1 MDTSE
6 LGSPEPFA
14 LSSKRLGALPI
25 VNHFLDRMGLPALLE
40 RYVPSDDPRLLLAP
54 ATAVRVVVAN
64 LLLGRS
70 PLYALGE
77 WALPF
82 DPALLDMSTEDVAA
96 LNDDRAGRA
105 LERLFDTDRTSLL
118 TELMLAVISE
128 FTVDTSSCTTTPPR
142 SASTASTRTLT
153 ELRGVGRTRQSSP
166 GVTARTTDRT

>member
-6 LGSPEPFA
+6 LSSPEPFA

-40 RYVPSDDPRLLLAP
+40 RYLPSDDPRLLLPP
-54 ATAVRVVVAN
+54 ASAVRLVVAN

-82 DPALLDMSTEDVAA
+82 DPALLAMSTEDVAA
-96 LNDDRAGRA
+96 LTTIGLGGRWNG
-105 LERLFDTDRTSLL
+105 
-118 TELMLAVISE
+118 
-128 FTVDTSSCTTTPPR
+128 SSTPTGP
-142 SASTASTRTLT
+142 AC
-153 ELRGVGRTRQSSP
+153 
-166 GVTARTTDRT
+166 